1 MNKDDT
7 DIVVR
12 VIPIEQAHLEIKL
25 RVYQSLLKLLYENS
39 ETTIDGGTLNV
50 KLNINTTTQSVL
62 LKIKELETE
71 LENYK
76 PKQHII
82 KAPITKPAS
91 AESIEGPSL

>member
-7 DIVVR
+7 DITVK
-12 VIPIEQAHLEIKL
+12 VIPIEQTHLEIKL

-71 LENYK
+71 LETYK
-76 PKQHII
+76 N

-91 AESIEGPSL
+91 SVNTVKYSW

>member
-7 DIVVR
+7 DITVR
-12 VIPIEQAHLEIKL
+12 IVPIEQSLIEIKL
-25 RVYQSLLKLLYENS
+25 RVYKSLLNLLYENS

-76 PKQHII
+76 T
-82 KAPITKPAS
+82 KAPISRPA
-91 AESIEGPSL
+91 ETEQTNEQQ